1 VSPALRRYLPPAIVG
16 LLVLGLLVIIWM
28 QGPKP
33 PPPLVSL
40 VTFQG
45 ADAPLTMPEEG
56 APDFRFDRLSAWQ
69 RVTTPKALQ
78 FSAPMGA
85 ANGAMTYN
93 AQAFWELNEGRGG
106 HHTGDDLNGIG
117 GMNTD
122 LGDPVFS
129 VADGL
134 VVFAGEPS
142 AGWGN
147 IVIVAH
153 RLADDRIVQSLYA
166 HLDQITVPLG
176 SLIARG
182 QRLGTVGTANG
193 HYPAHLHFELRAAAG
208 VAITGA
214 YREQPLACL
223 EPSKLLAELAAGDTA
238 DLAPAPLAAALDE
251 ELRIDS
257 FEFSGNP
264 ERVAEILGGAQGEQ

>member
-1 VSPALRRYLPPAIVG
+1 MSPSLRRYLPPAIAG

-45 ADAPLTMPEEG
+45 ADAPLTMPQEG

-69 RVTTPKALQ
+69 RVILPQARR
-78 FSAPMGA
+78 FSAPLGA
-85 ANGAMTYN
+85 ANGALTYN
-93 AQAFWELNEGRGG
+93 AQAYWELNEGRGG

-142 AGWGN
+142 PGWGK

-153 RLADDRIVQSLYA
+153 RLADERIIQSMYA
-166 HLDQITVPLG
+166 HLDQITVPLN
-176 SLIARG
+176 SMIARG
-182 QRLGTVGTANG
+182 QQLGTVGTANG
-193 HYPAHLHFELRAAAG
+193 YYPAHLHFELRAGAG
-208 VAITGA
+208 VAINGA
-214 YREQPLACL
+214 YREQPLDCL
-223 EPSKLLAELAAGDTA
+223 EPAGLLAELGAGDTA
-238 DLAPAPLAAALDE
+238 ELAPAPLAVVLDG
-251 ELRIDS
+251 ELDLQS
-257 FEFSGNP
+257 FEFSGKP
-264 ERVAEILGGAQGEQ
+264 ERVAEILGEP